1 MGRKKIDIDL
11 EEVETLAGLGLDHDE
26 IALSLGISEATLYR
40 RKSDSD
46 SFERAIKSG
55 KAKAKRKV
63 TSKLMEKIEA
73 GDLGAIIWYEKTRLG
88 FSEKIVNAHEGGVK
102 VVVEYADA

>member
-11 EEVETLAGLGLDHDE
+11 EEVETLAGLGFDHDE
-26 IALSLGISEATLYR
+26 IALSLGISISTFKR
-40 RKSDSD
+40 RKADNEL
-46 SFERAIKSG
+46 FELAIKRG

-63 TSKLMEKIEA
+63 TNKLMEKIEA